1 MRMHSQRGRASAGP
15 RESKRALNREEVLG
29 YRARLMQQ
37 PPSPER
43 SAALKTIR
51 HQLVSIDRRVTRG

>member
-1 MRMHSQRGRASAGP
+1 MKMNTQRRGATSGP
-15 RESKRALNREEVLG
+15 RESKRSLNREDVLG

-37 PPSPER
+37 PSSPER

-51 HQLVSIDRRVTRG
+51 HQLVSIDRRVTSG